1 MKKINNKV
9 LLCLGSLILGFST
22 NSCEDIT
29 SENNTTTASFATFEE
44 LVQGRLPS
52 IYASLRSN
60 ALYRQGGLLG
70 TWSDVGVD
78 THTGTLFPEEYLPL
92 YLYNYAPGT
101 LLIGQTWTEFYTA
114 IKQINTFLGQIST
127 FSVSEDEKNPVI
139 AEARFLRALLYFDMV
154 KIWGDIPLVISEDI
168 TLAQIRED
176 SSLTNTT
183 AEEVYVQIIKD
194 LEFAKENGNTRVGST
209 ADIASK
215 EAAQVLLGKVF
226 LQMTTTKEYGGVEGG
241 TNENG
246 DPMSRQD
253 RFVQAN
259 AELKEVM
266 ESQAFQLERNY
277 ADVFINENNNEVIF
291 SVGYD
296 GPNSDVGGDFGDF
309 LGQGN
314 LRDGGS
320 FGAYRA
326 GADFALSY
334 LNGDVLITDQAGS
347 DVPET
352 NMLPKLNRE
361 FFDFPNSNFRPEV
374 LLLGVDNFVSDT
386 RFSHNIW
393 RIAPTN
399 VGRRLRGEGS
409 FTLQDAFNQENLGW
423 GNWSPLKYIKPL
435 PNSSAP
441 GDGAIDFPFLR
452 YADVLLMRA
461 EALIALNDLGQARE
475 LINTVIMRSLKDKV
489 LKTIPEG
496 VVYITPVDNEPGT
509 PQADLNTAIEENL
522 EDVDPTAFLVPEGL
536 DAEELIDRLVIE
548 NAKEL
553 AFEGK
558 RKDDLIRMGRLD
570 RIVNSFHVDSHPD
583 RTAQNFLGVKAGFD
597 LELHTHWPIPQD
609 QLILNP
615 NLKQNCL
622 YGTNGIDGCF

>member
-1 MKKINNKV
+1 MKRINNKI

-29 SENNTTTASFATFEE
+29 SENNTTTASFDTFEE

-70 TWSDVGVD
+70 TWSDVGID

-92 YLYNYAPGT
+92 YLYNYAAGT
-101 LLIGQTWTEFYTA
+101 LLIEQTWTEFYTA
-114 IKQINTFLGQIST
+114 LKQINTFLGQIDT
-127 FSVSEDEKNPVI
+127 FSVAAEEKNPVI
-139 AEARFLRALLYFDMV
+139 AEARFLRGLLYFDMV

-176 SSLTNTT
+176 SGLTNST
-183 AEEVYVQIIKD
+183 AEEVYLQVIRD
-194 LEFAKENGNTRVGST
+194 LEFAKRNGNSRVGSS
-209 ADIASK
+209 ADIASR
-215 EAAQVLLGKVF
+215 EAAQVLLGKVY
-226 LQMTTTKEYGGVEGG
+226 LQMTTTAEYGGVEGG
-241 TNENG
+241 INESG
-246 DPMSRQD
+246 EPVTRQT
-253 RFVQAN
+253 RFEQAD
-259 AELKEVM
+259 AELSAVIN
-266 ESQAFQLERNY
+266 SNAFQLENNY
-277 ADVFINENNNEVIF
+277 ADVFTNENNNEVIF

-296 GPNSDVGGDFGDF
+296 GPNSGVGGDFGDF

-320 FGAYRA
+320 FGAYRIS
-326 GADFALSY
+326 ADFALRY
-334 LNGDVLITDQAGS
+334 LDGDVLIDPSQS
-347 DVPET
+347 NVPDT
-352 NMLPKLNRE
+352 NLLPKVSRE
-361 FFDFPNSNFRPEV
+361 FFDFPNSNFRQEV

-386 RFSHNIW
+386 RFTHNVW
-393 RIAPTN
+393 RISPEN

-452 YADVLLMRA
+452 YADVLLMKA
-461 EALIALNDLGQARE
+461 EALIALNDLTGARD
-475 LINTVIMRSLKDKV
+475 LINTVISRSLKEQV
-489 LKTIPEG
+489 LKTIPDNIL
-496 VVYITPVDNEPGT
+496 YSTPMDNVPGT
-509 PQADLNTAIEENL
+509 PQSELNAAVEANL
-522 EDVDPTAFLVPEGL
+522 EDVNPDDFLVEEGL
-536 DAEELIDRLVIE
+536 TADQLLDKLVIE
-548 NAKEL
+548 NGKEL

-558 RKDDLIRMGRLD
+558 RKDDLIRMGKLEE
-570 RIVNSFHVDSHPD
+570 IVNGFHLNTHPD
-583 RTAQNFLGVKAGFD
+583 RTAQNFLGVQAGFN
-597 LELHTHWPIPQD
+597 LELHTHWPIPQG
-609 QLILNP
+609 QIILNP